1 MGRGRKRKAGNRTR
15 SGRLSRAGV
24 PAVRI
29 DRGNPR
35 AELRTELYGT
45 NGSDAIGRAY
55 ERGLLGSGQDA
66 KAMLDTA
73 RAIHRAYWAWYA
85 TGPIRCALADRTGS
99 AVEHDEDRER
109 KQERWLNDMI
119 RTAERG
125 GRAVRVLFD
134 QLVVDIHPD
143 EGPAWLQR
151 IIDKE
156 ATDAD
161 WGRLA
166 TALDALAE
174 CAGVRRLTAMVG

>member
-1 MGRGRKRKAGNRTR
+1 MARGRKRKAGNRTR

-55 ERGLLGSGQDA
+55 ERGLLGTGSEA

-85 TGPIRCALADRTGS
+85 TGPIRCALADRNGA
-99 AVEHDEDRER
+99 AVEHDEDREK

-119 RTAERG
+119 RTVERG
-125 GRAVRVLFD
+125 GRAVRVVFD
-134 QLVVDIHPD
+134 HLVVDINPD
-143 EGPAWLQR
+143 YGPIWLDR
-151 IIDKE
+151 IIERQAKDS
-156 ATDAD
+156 D
-161 WGRLA
+161 WVNLTA
-166 TALDALAE
+166 ALDALAE